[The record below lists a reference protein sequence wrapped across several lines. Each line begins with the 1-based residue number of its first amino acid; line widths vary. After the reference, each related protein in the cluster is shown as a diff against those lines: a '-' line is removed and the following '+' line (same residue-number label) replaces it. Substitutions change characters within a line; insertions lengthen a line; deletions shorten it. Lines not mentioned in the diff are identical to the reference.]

1 MKFLVSFQQEHISVF
16 QLSKFS
22 TPTQKTFPSFPVKD
36 SQAAISVVVSI
47 VVGVHG
53 EAQLPIALEQV
64 IALSDSNPTS
74 FCEHLCESEN
84 LTNER
89 PSQISIKH
97 NQIRILLV
105 QTKTGQK
112 HQYTPQG
119 VYFSVKKNVNTLP
132 RVGMNWKIRLPF
144 QYIPPLGSALLH
156 YLLHSCELSVKKI
169 IWDLYKEIIIVVSI
183 FFVVLQK
190 SLLCQFSFLFLM
202 NNFIPSRNCSIA
214 HKGRN

>member
-1 MKFLVSFQQEHISVF
+1 MSKCADPGFKSHSWFESLSTHRLATLQEVTMKFLVSFQQKHISVF

-22 TPTQKTFPSFPVKD
+22 TPTQKSFPSFPVKD

-64 IALSDSNPTS
+64 IALSDSNTNS

-112 HQYTPQG
+112 HQT
-119 VYFSVKKNVNTLP
+119 
-132 RVGMNWKIRLPF
+132 
-144 QYIPPLGSALLH
+144 
-156 YLLHSCELSVKKI
+156 
-169 IWDLYKEIIIVVSI
+169 
-183 FFVVLQK
+183 
-190 SLLCQFSFLFLM
+190 
-202 NNFIPSRNCSIA
+202 
-214 HKGRN
+214 

>member
-1 MKFLVSFQQEHISVF
+1 MKFLVSFQQKLISVF

-22 TPTQKTFPSFPVKD
+22 TPTQKSFPSFPVKD

-64 IALSDSNPTS
+64 IALSDSNTNS

-89 PSQISIKH
+89 PSQMSIKH
-97 NQIRILLV
+97 HQIMIFLV

-112 HQYTPQG
+112 YQTYKDTSLPSPLYLKIVQERHHDHFDGKHNQVGKAGLYTGHQAIAEDYAPA
-119 VYFSVKKNVNTLP
+119 Y
-132 RVGMNWKIRLPF
+132 GMDTR
-144 QYIPPLGSALLH
+144 SALLAMT
-156 YLLHSCELSVKKI
+156 KTI
-169 IWDLYKEIIIVVSI
+169 
-183 FFVVLQK
+183 
-190 SLLCQFSFLFLM
+190 M
-202 NNFIPSRNCSIA
+202 NIDMNMIN
-214 HKGRN
+214 